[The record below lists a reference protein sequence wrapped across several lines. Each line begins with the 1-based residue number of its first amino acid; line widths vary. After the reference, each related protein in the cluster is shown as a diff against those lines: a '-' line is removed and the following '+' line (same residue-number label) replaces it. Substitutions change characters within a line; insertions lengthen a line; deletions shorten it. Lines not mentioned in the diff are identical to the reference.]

1 MARYGF
7 NVSLRN
13 TVEEIRQAG
22 EKFLGTG
29 LYEAI
34 EATYYD
40 NMADTDV
47 SAYNA
52 VLQELVEKYHPWV
65 SVHLA
70 DFNLCEENLLL
81 REAIFENV
89 KNCFAYTKMLGGSHV
104 VIHCG
109 RKDIGTH
116 VHRFRSDGSNA
127 TEEDYFQRR
136 LDLSVSLMRRACL
149 LAKEYGI
156 TIYTENL
163 LGGQLLQDC
172 AQLNEYIGR
181 VGCDNLKIVFDVGH
195 SFVTQ
200 HDVAREVHIAGER
213 LHHLHLHDNN
223 GQRDQHACIGDGKI
237 DYPSFVKAL
246 LEIDY
251 PGIYMLE
258 LNRISEKSLQI
269 CRETLSSLVEA

>member
-52 VLQELVEKYHPWV
+52 VLQELVEKYIRGSPCIWRI
-65 SVHLA
+65 STSA
-70 DFNLCEENLLL
+70 KKMLL

-109 RKDIGTH
+109 IKNTGSHVPLTYFYGSSAMRKR
-116 VHRFRSDGSNA
+116 RFKGKWTS
-127 TEEDYFQRR
+127 
-136 LDLSVSLMRRACL
+136 LSL
-149 LAKEYGI
+149 
-156 TIYTENL
+156 
-163 LGGQLLQDC
+163 
-172 AQLNEYIGR
+172 
-181 VGCDNLKIVFDVGH
+181 
-195 SFVTQ
+195 
-200 HDVAREVHIAGER
+200 
-213 LHHLHLHDNN
+213 
-223 GQRDQHACIGDGKI
+223 
-237 DYPSFVKAL
+237 
-246 LEIDY
+246 
-251 PGIYMLE
+251 
-258 LNRISEKSLQI
+258 
-269 CRETLSSLVEA
+269 